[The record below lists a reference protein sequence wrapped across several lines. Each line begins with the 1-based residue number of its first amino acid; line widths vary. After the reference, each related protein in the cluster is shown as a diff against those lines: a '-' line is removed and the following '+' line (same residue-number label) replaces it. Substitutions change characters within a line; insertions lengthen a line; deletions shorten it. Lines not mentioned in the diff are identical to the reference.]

1 MSKKSPLKVYNLKPG
16 QCYFLVVDPSLVNHD
31 ALREAYKAM
40 AKKGIHLFV
49 SFVKDVDKAMKFLPN
64 PNEDK

>member
-1 MSKKSPLKVYNLKPG
+1 MAKKSPLKVYNLKPG
-16 QCYFLVVDPSLVNHD
+16 QCYFLVVDPRMVNHD
-31 ALREAYKAM
+31 SLKKAYQEL

-49 SFVKDVDKAMKFLPN
+49 SFVHDVDKAMKFLPN